1 MRAVFPSLLCV
12 VVSVASGCAGAQP
25 TTPAT
30 QAATQLAEPAARIS
44 DNVIYQDYQAY
55 NGLQERIHQLNEHG
69 VPVRDYRLS
78 KAQCWL
84 DVSLHEYTRNDRSDF
99 PQAAMTESEKLIIS
113 LEQGNPVIPLDTP
126 LVNGAARLRSDLWAR
141 TAAFHQMLGAQCGWP
156 QIACAEVELVHAGNE
171 FNQQGWRHA
180 KPYIQIA
187 EDLLAEGSAAM
198 ARCVPPPIAVAAL
211 IPAPAPASNAVAPAA
226 LPADPL
232 AVDLT
237 VQLLFDFD
245 QSTVAHIRPAS
256 MEKLRGMVARVKA
269 EKLQIHSLQ
278 LVGYADHLNGTGH
291 SDYNQKLSRKRVE
304 TVRALLQEQGLLA
317 SEVRTDARG
326 DDEPVVPCQLQ
337 FTRRA
342 ELQECLLPN
351 RRVEVHLQGTPMH

>member
-1 MRAVFPSLLCV
+1 MRATYLSVFSACVSLFSTL
-12 VVSVASGCAGAQP
+12 VAAQP
-25 TTPAT
+25 
-30 QAATQLAEPAARIS
+30 AATLAEPAARIS
-44 DNVIYQDYQAY
+44 DSVIHQDYQAY
-55 NGLQERIHQLNEHG
+55 GGLQERIHQLNERG

-99 PQAAMTESEKLIIS
+99 PQAAITESEKLIIS
-113 LEQGNPVIPLDTP
+113 LEQGNPVVPLDTP
-126 LVNGAARLRSDLWAR
+126 LINGAARLRPDLWAR

-187 EDLLAEGSAAM
+187 EDLLADGSAAM
-198 ARCVPPPIAVAAL
+198 AHCTAAMAAPDPVA
-211 IPAPAPASNAVAPAA
+211 PGTRAVAP
-226 LPADPL
+226 PAVPAVPASAGEPL
-232 AVDLT
+232 AVALT

-245 QSTVAHIRPAS
+245 QSSADHIRPS
-256 MEKLRGMVARVKA
+256 GMEKLRTMVARVRS
-269 EKLQIHSLQ
+269 ENLRISHLT
-278 LVGYADHLNGTGH
+278 LVGYADRLNGTGH
-291 SDYNQKLSRKRVE
+291 ADYNLQLSRKRVD
-304 TVRALLQEQGLLA
+304 TVRALLQAQGLA
-317 SEVRTDARG
+317 VSEARTDARG
-326 DDEPVVPCQLQ
+326 DRDPQVPCQLQ

-351 RRVEVHLQGTPMH
+351 RRVEVELLGVRPAEGH